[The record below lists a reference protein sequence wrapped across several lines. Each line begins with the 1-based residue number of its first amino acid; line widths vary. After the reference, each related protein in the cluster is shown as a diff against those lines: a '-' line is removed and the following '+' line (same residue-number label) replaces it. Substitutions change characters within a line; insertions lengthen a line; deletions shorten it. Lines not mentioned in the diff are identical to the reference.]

1 MECQELINVCEAGS
15 TPLCFTEKCNMF
27 TVGEVISGNCSYAV
41 GEDSYKAEQGDVFL
55 LHGASERT
63 LLKVGD
69 DFRALCVRFEPRFFW
84 LEKNEISVFPH
95 LQTAFALTCGRDAVI
110 SSACSVSGEIKK
122 LLQCIKKEYSEK
134 AKDYIPIIQ
143 MNVLSSIILF
153 SRECDVTGKNAEV
166 TSHVQPISRSMN
178 YICAHIDEPLSLE
191 KIAEAAHM
199 SRTYYCT
206 AFKAVN
212 GITPWEFV
220 NIKRVEIAEDM
231 LREGDELILNIAMK
245 CGFNNSTNF
254 NRIFKKITGVT
265 PKEYRREFK
274 NNERNGK

>member
-1 MECQELINVCEAGS
+1 MECQELINVCEEGS
-15 TPLCFTEKCNMF
+15 PHLCFTEKCNML
-27 TVGEVISGNCSYAV
+27 TVGEVISGKCSYGIGSNGHVLEA
-41 GEDSYKAEQGDVFL
+41 GDVFL

-63 LLKVGD
+63 LFEVNGD
-69 DFRALCVRFEPRFFW
+69 FKALCVRFEPRFFL

-110 SSACSVSGEIKK
+110 SSACSASDEIKK
-122 LLQCIKKEYSEK
+122 LLHCIKKEYSEK

-143 MNVLSSIILF
+143 MNILSSIVLF
-153 SRECDVTGKNAEV
+153 SRECNVTEKNAEA

-178 YICAHIDEPLSLE
+178 YICAHIDEPMSLE

-220 NIKRVEIAEDM
+220 NIKRVDIAKDM
-231 LREGDELILNIAMK
+231 LRGGDELILNVAMK

-274 NNERNGK
+274 NNEREGK